1 MNSSQ
6 GSFDKPIGCPK
17 RLRSL
22 RPACIKLF
30 FFPRKKIPENVS
42 WFKIKLDKEE
52 ERKIDLLINNA
63 DSQFLLLV
71 APRVVPLLARHLDSS
86 FLPLIE

>member
-1 MNSSQ
+1 MLSNIVMSEY
-6 GSFDKPIGCPK
+6 
-17 RLRSL
+17 
-22 RPACIKLF
+22 A
-30 FFPRKKIPENVS
+30 
-42 WFKIKLDKEE
+42 KIKTKEE